1 MAPSLVAGGRHS
13 NMSPAVPPKSLVSMV
28 LIVRFSLIS
37 PREHPA
43 GSSVPIWDIKYGSKH
58 SRNVRGMRLLH
69 ILLQINRLGFTDFAG
84 TLIVKIISCGGPMS
98 A

>member
-1 MAPSLVAGGRHS
+1 
-13 NMSPAVPPKSLVSMV
+13 
-28 LIVRFSLIS
+28 
-37 PREHPA
+37 
-43 GSSVPIWDIKYGSKH
+43 
-58 SRNVRGMRLLH
+58 MRLLH